1 MFKEY
6 YGQDKV
12 GMGVGF
18 QFFWKVKHTKQK
30 YSDIHSYWNQYKCHT
45 LIVSI
50 LSFRFWSILTV
61 LFREWLYPLLL
72 CLVWLAMFSPSSFCA
87 PLGLTW
93 RFDFLIFFHVF
104 VFANTNIPYL
114 VWLIM
119 ISSSLFFDPPAL
131 TWRFYLSA
139 YSRIL
144 N

>member
-6 YGQDKV
+6 YGHDKV

-45 LIVSI
+45 LIISI
-50 LSFRFWSILTV
+50 LSYRFWSILTV

-93 RFDFLIFFHVF
+93 RFDFFNLYSCICICKYKY
-104 VFANTNIPYL
+104 TLLGL
-114 VWLIM
+114 VDNDLVILVLRSPSIDM
-119 ISSSLFFDPPAL
+119 KVLFISLFKNP
-131 TWRFYLSA
+131 
-139 YSRIL
+139 
-144 N
+144 